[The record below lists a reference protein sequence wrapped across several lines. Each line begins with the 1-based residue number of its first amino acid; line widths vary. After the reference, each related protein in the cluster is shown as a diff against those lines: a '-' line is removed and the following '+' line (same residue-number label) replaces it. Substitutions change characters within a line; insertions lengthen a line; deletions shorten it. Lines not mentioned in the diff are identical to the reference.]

1 MTISHTTVADTVYT
15 NGHVITLDPAVPTA
29 TAFAIKGGRF
39 AAVGD
44 ESLARAFTGAGTEVV
59 DLDGAT
65 VIPGFNDSH
74 IHIAYFGQAGM
85 VVDFSAVHSV
95 AEALDAVRMFAD
107 SRQPGQWVIGSGWHP
122 LAQLSEAR
130 FLTRT
135 ELDRAAPRNPVY
147 LPTVGHVVM
156 TNSLALEQAGI
167 GPGTPDPEG
176 GTIERDDAGEPTG
189 VLYERAFDLVAA
201 RVPES
206 SDEELQQQFIAGL
219 AKVNTF
225 GITSIL
231 DAYVST
237 NAIRALQRLMLAG
250 RLTARVGVMWAP
262 DSSVPIEEWARTVSG
277 NGASSWFGNEWLKLV
292 GIKLVLDGGM
302 TLGTALMRDEYPGR
316 PGEHGM
322 ATMPRE
328 RLTELVVAAHE
339 RDWRMGVHCVG
350 DQAVDHVLDA
360 YEAADRVRPL
370 AGRRFA
376 LIHASLARREQLERA
391 RALGVRVELQPAFLW
406 GKTATIEKTLGA
418 EVTARAV
425 PTATAIE
432 VLGIDNVSMGTD
444 YPTNGLNPF
453 IGLYQAVTRNDERGV
468 TYGAE
473 EAVTREVALR
483 SYTASGAFAS
493 RDEALKGTI
502 SPGKLADFAVL
513 SHDYLSVDAEQI
525 KDIEV
530 VRTVVDGRVVFER
543 Q

>member
-1 MTISHTTVADTVYT
+1 MTISAAVADAVYT
-15 NGHVITLDPAVPTA
+15 NGHVMTLDPAVPAA
-29 TAFAIKGGRF
+29 TAFAIRGGRF

-44 ESLARAFTGAGTEVV
+44 ESLARTFTGAGTEVV
-59 DLDGAT
+59 DLGGAT

-74 IHIAYFGQAGM
+74 IHIAYFRQAGT

-95 AEALDAVRMFAD
+95 AEALDAVRAFAET
-107 SRQPGQWVIGSGWHP
+107 RQPGQWVIGSGWHP
-122 LAQLSEAR
+122 LAQLAEAR

-201 RVPES
+201 RVPEP

-219 AKVNTF
+219 AKVNSF

-237 NAIRALQRLMLAG
+237 NAIRALQQLMLAG

-262 DSSVPIEEWARTVSG
+262 DSSVPIQEWARTVSG

-316 PGEHGM
+316 PGEHGQ
-322 ATMPRE
+322 ATMSRE
-328 RLTELVVAAHE
+328 RLTELVVTAHE

-350 DQAVDHVLDA
+350 DLAVDYVLDA

-391 RALGVRVELQPAFLW
+391 RALGLRLELQPAFLW
-406 GKTATIEKTLGA
+406 DKTVATEKSLGA
-418 EVTARAV
+418 ETTARAV

-530 VRTVVDGRVVFER
+530 VRTVVDGRVVFE
-543 Q
+543 QH